1 MVTVGLPSTF
11 AHDDSR
17 NHLEYIHYIEK
28 LIADVEQAKMLGRLQ
43 LDSLRLQLE
52 EKDSESIKASQD
64 RCMENG
70 ESQKTIEDLRQQV
83 TARSAELEKERKKS
97 AEGAERMKALERE
110 LSGIKADR
118 VVELNT
124 LQEESETRL
133 LQLHKVQEESELT
146 LLQLHQAQEELEHY
160 FILSRKQSKMLE
172 DNEKLQ
178 ARAAVLLSNAV
189 G

>member
-17 NHLEYIHYIEK
+17 NHLEYVHYIEK

-83 TARSAELEKERKKS
+83 TARSAELEKERNMHRC
-97 AEGAERMKALERE
+97 ERAR
-110 LSGIKADR
+110 GRRIKFDP
-118 VVELNT
+118 V
-124 LQEESETRL
+124 
-133 LQLHKVQEESELT
+133 
-146 LLQLHQAQEELEHY
+146 
-160 FILSRKQSKMLE
+160 F
-172 DNEKLQ
+172 
-178 ARAAVLLSNAV
+178 
-189 G
+189 